1 MENLFTPLP
10 QDFEKLAAAASVK
23 RSSNF
28 GKDPDLRTVG
38 ERTYQAFAVVQ
49 FSPLSDAPRQRDWRH
64 IPYALW
70 LQGDHGLHPHAP
82 LTQHYLDIAVPDALQ
97 SRRPLKWG
105 RSLLHTYLEHFRPE
119 DALFQKLA
127 QSAQRFFQDKRVIDA
142 LLETQ
147 AGGLTRLITTLDI
160 LDPINGPI
168 QVANDLLTMPSEKTL
183 LQWQEHHALTRG
195 FWLNNFC
202 RQAFAEALKAP
213 EDVRATL
220 PYINRMCEWAM
231 HDAGTATQRFRYPI
245 WRDEFAY
252 ALLSPWFEKSPPQE
266 IKNFLLTKLLSML
279 GDPRHN
285 HAGWLGV
292 RKEAIE
298 TASRWLTG
306 RTMDAFF
313 EILRHTEDDIGPYR
327 RKFWEAYFHGGH
339 ILEAWIA
346 LGEEAAAALEKI
358 DTAHELSYA
367 KILGKIS
374 PNQCVLMLRMGNILF
389 CDWSHQGR
397 LRAIPITN
405 KQAPKLYAH
414 AYELFQLRF
423 PTPLDFNQGLLDDPG
438 LLHLGS
444 DLGQWQE
451 TARDFISTQLGITIP
466 LADLMPKN

>member
-1 MENLFTPLP
+1 
-10 QDFEKLAAAASVK
+10 
-23 RSSNF
+23 
-28 GKDPDLRTVG
+28 
-38 ERTYQAFAVVQ
+38 
-49 FSPLSDAPRQRDWRH
+49 
-64 IPYALW
+64 
-70 LQGDHGLHPHAP
+70 
-82 LTQHYLDIAVPDALQ
+82 
-97 SRRPLKWG
+97 
-105 RSLLHTYLEHFRPE
+105 
-119 DALFQKLA
+119 
-127 QSAQRFFQDKRVIDA
+127 
-142 LLETQ
+142 
-147 AGGLTRLITTLDI
+147 LITTLDI

-168 QVANDLLTMPSEKTL
+168 QVANDLLTMPSEKTV
-183 LQWQEHHALTRG
+183 LQWQEHHALTRS

-213 EDVRATL
+213 EDVRGTL
-220 PYINRMCEWAM
+220 PYIERMCEWAM
-231 HDAGTATQRFRYPI
+231 HDAGTPMQRFRYPI

-252 ALLSPWFEKSPPQE
+252 ALLSPWFEQSPPQV
-266 IKNFLLTKLLSML
+266 IKNTLLTKLLSML

-313 EILRHTEDDIGPYR
+313 EILRHTDDDIGPYR

-358 DTAHELSYA
+358 ESQHELSYA

-397 LRAIPITN
+397 LRAIPMSN
-405 KQAPKLYAH
+405 KQAPKLYAQ

-444 DLGQWQE
+444 ELGQWQE

-466 LADLMPKN
+466 LADLMPNN